1 MADQEVIKHTK
12 KVFSIWSNKE
22 HSFWHKLKEFLIEV
36 AIIVFAVTLSI
47 WLHGRSEHR
56 HQQDEVKEFLL
67 GLRSD
72 LKNDIQE
79 MTGDRESYEKQGQAF
94 SYITGVKMHET
105 LNLDS
110 LKKYQNFVFNS
121 TGLIQNSGRFEGFKS
136 AGKIGAI
143 EDRNLQ
149 NDIMDLYQE
158 NIPSLLSATNSYVA
172 RKNNFFNY
180 VYRVRKKTSDSTTNM
195 PVVLLE
201 DEAQNLCNSLAGVGE
216 IIDRYDSCINK
227 MKSIN
232 YQIDSTYH
240 LKKE

>member
-1 MADQEVIKHTK
+1 MAEQEVIKHTK
-12 KVFSIWSNKE
+12 KVFSIWSDKE
-22 HSFWHKLKEFLIEV
+22 HSFWHKLKEFSIEV

-67 GLRSD
+67 GLRED

-79 MTGDRESYEKQGQAF
+79 MTGDKESYEKQGRAF

-105 LNLDS
+105 LSMDS

-136 AGKIGAI
+136 SGKIGTI
-143 EDRNLQ
+143 EDKKLQ

-158 NIPSLLSATNSYVA
+158 NIPSLLTATNSYVSH
-172 RKNNFFNY
+172 KNNFFNY
-180 VYRVRKKTSDSTTNM
+180 VNKVRKRTSDSTTNM
-195 PVVLLE
+195 PVILLE
-201 DEAQNLCNSLAGVGE
+201 DEAQNLCITLAGVGE
-216 IIDRYDSCINK
+216 IIDRYDSCIYK
-227 MKSIN
+227 MKTIN
-232 YQIDSTYH
+232 SQIESVYD
-240 LKKE
+240 LKK

>member
-1 MADQEVIKHTK
+1 MAEQEVIKHTK
-12 KVFSIWSNKE
+12 KVFSIWSDKE

-67 GLRSD
+67 GLRED

-79 MTGDRESYEKQGQAF
+79 MTGDKASYEKQGHAF
-94 SYITGVKMHET
+94 TYITGVKMHET

-110 LKKYQNFVFNS
+110 LKKYQNYVFNS

-136 AGKIGAI
+136 SGKIGTI
-143 EDRNLQ
+143 EDKKLQ

-158 NIPSLLSATNSYVA
+158 NIPSLLTATNSYVS

-180 VYRVRKKTSDSTTNM
+180 VNKNRKRTSDSTTNM
-195 PVVLLE
+195 PVVLLG
-201 DEAQNLCNSLAGVGE
+201 DEAQNLCISLAGVGE

-227 MKSIN
+227 MNMIN
-232 YQIDSTYH
+232 GQIDSIYR
-240 LKKE
+240 LKE